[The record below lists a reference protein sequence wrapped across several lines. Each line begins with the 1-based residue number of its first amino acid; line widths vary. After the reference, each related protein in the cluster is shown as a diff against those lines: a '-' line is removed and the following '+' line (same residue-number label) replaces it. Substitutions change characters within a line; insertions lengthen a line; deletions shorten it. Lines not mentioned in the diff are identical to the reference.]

1 MRKKISAVLLILLFL
16 ALAFFA
22 ACSGSSRQVN
32 TSFDN
37 FTNEL
42 FRQEV
47 SANAITVHYTLKD
60 PEAYGIHDVP
70 ETLGSYSTDGSS
82 ASASVENCLAAL
94 KKFRYGLL
102 SDENKLT
109 FDILENYLEISL
121 AGVPYT
127 LYDEPLSPMTGTQSQ
142 LPVLLSEYQFYRP
155 EDVDTYLSLL
165 ENIPDYIDSLITFEQ
180 AKSDAGLF
188 MASYT
193 ADTIIKECNSFILT
207 GDSNYLYSTFENRK
221 RPLHRKK

>member
-70 ETLGSYSTDGSS
+70 ETLGSYSTDGYS
-82 ASASVENCLAAL
+82 AIDTVENCLAAL
-94 KKFRYGLL
+94 KKFR
-102 SDENKLT
+102 
-109 FDILENYLEISL
+109 
-121 AGVPYT
+121 
-127 LYDEPLSPMTGTQSQ
+127 
-142 LPVLLSEYQFYRP
+142 
-155 EDVDTYLSLL
+155 
-165 ENIPDYIDSLITFEQ
+165 
-180 AKSDAGLF
+180 
-188 MASYT
+188 
-193 ADTIIKECNSFILT
+193 
-207 GDSNYLYSTFENRK
+207 
-221 RPLHRKK
+221 